1 MGNGADVVQSCAK
14 PYKSGRSLSAV
25 SEGASES
32 ALRVTSEANAS
43 LKTSTMRPTI
53 IPVVF
58 AAALLFEGCCAGLP
72 LGKSED
78 GSFEQEALASLL
90 ADDRQ
95 ESNFADVEPAAGGKT
110 RTQRVIVVADP
121 GMWRDLRALHGGLS
135 LLQKRAEDHDQV
147 VDHRGASQDLNIP
160 ILRRDTMRCM
170 VGRVYRPC
178 WEV

>member
-1 MGNGADVVQSCAK
+1 
-14 PYKSGRSLSAV
+14 
-25 SEGASES
+25 
-32 ALRVTSEANAS
+32 
-43 LKTSTMRPTI
+43 MRPTI
-53 IPVVF
+53 TLAVF
-58 AAALLFEGCCAGLP
+58 AAALLFEGCLAALP

-90 ADDRQ
+90 ADDGQ
-95 ESNFADVEPAAGGKT
+95 EGNFADAEPAAGGKA
-110 RTQRVIVVADP
+110 RAQRVIVVADP

-135 LLQKRAEDHDQV
+135 LLQKRAEDNNQV
-147 VDHRGASQDLNIP
+147 ADHRGASQDLNIP